1 MFQPMKQLFAP
12 TNKDLRK
19 RILFTLGA
27 LLIFVVGTTIRI
39 PGTKNITGSLGFLD
53 LMDVMGGGALK
64 QFSIFALGVMPYIT
78 ASIIMQLLQMDIIP
92 YFSEL
97 AKEGPSGRQ
106 KINQITRYAGIVF
119 AFIEGFAFSFAF
131 LSSSAATAFDHLYIA
146 TIMTAGTAFLLWM
159 GDQIT
164 QKGIGN
170 GMSLIIMAGIVS
182 TLPAMFVEA
191 FRGLVLNSTLNMG
204 LGIFLFVMYVIV
216 YFLIIIGVIFVEE
229 ANKKI
234 PIQYANKS
242 TSSFGNESYM
252 PIKVNCANVVPV
264 IFASSLLAI
273 PATIASFVKN
283 EGFTTFVNK
292 YLSYTQPVGFVIYI
306 LLIFLFGYVY
316 TFIQMKP
323 EDMAK
328 NLQQSGG
335 YIPGV
340 RPGKDTE
347 NYVSKVLSRLTVVG
361 SLFLVVLAT
370 LPIIFSW
377 LIALIPGVELS
388 SVVTIGGTGLL
399 IVVGVALESYK
410 QLEGSILSRS
420 YKKGYKR
427 R

>member
-78 ASIIMQLLQMDIIP
+78 ASIIIQLLQMDIIP

-106 KINQITRYAGIVF
+106 KINQITRYMGIIF
-119 AFIEGFAFSFAF
+119 AFVEGFAFSFAF
-131 LSSSAATAFDHLYIA
+131 LSSSTATAFDHLYIA

-170 GMSLIIMAGIVS
+170 GMSLIIMAGIVA

-191 FRGLVLNSTLNMG
+191 FKGLVLNSTLNMG

-229 ANKKI
+229 ANRKI

-283 EGFTTFVNK
+283 EGFTSFVNK
-292 YLSYTQPVGFVIYI
+292 YLSYTEPVGFIIYV

-388 SVVTIGGTGLL
+388 SAVTIGGTGLL